1 MKSIPKILAVSSI
14 FCLAF
19 AATPAEACERR
30 GQHRAGKGHGMI
42 KRILRTAQ
50 LTPDQKRQLKAMR
63 QEFKEGRK
71 ILDKGQFRAKRRAM
85 REQMAAAI
93 ESGDDGELEE
103 LFARKDQMHAHHQR
117 MKMKKLKM
125 VLSILTD
132 EQRARVAQ
140 NMRQQQGKRQR
151 RRGGNFD

>member
-19 AATPAEACERR
+19 AANPAEACERR
-30 GQHRAGKGHGMI
+30 GQYRAGKGHGFI

-50 LTPDQKRQLKAMR
+50 LTPDQKKQLKAMR
-63 QEFKEGRK
+63 QEFKQGLQAK
-71 ILDKGQFRAKRRAM
+71 DKGKFRAKRRAM

-93 ESGDDGELEE
+93 ESGDEGELEE
-103 LFARKDQMHAHHQR
+103 LFALKDQMHAKHQR

-132 EQRARVAQ
+132 EQRARVAKK
-140 NMRQQQGKRQR
+140 MRQRQAKRQR
-151 RRGGNFD
+151 RRGGDFD